1 MGRASQR
8 KGRAGEMELAR
19 LLQGYGYDVQP
30 RRAQSYGAT
39 PDLVGLPGVHIE
51 CKRNERLN
59 VPEAMA
65 QAVRDAEKFG
75 DGAPTVFHRR
85 NRSGWLVTMRLPD
98 WMELYRIPEPCVLS
112 GDSGDPKKAGGDEK
126 HCGLR
131 TSRNHV
137 GRSGYLADHRAGAG
151 ASDRSEGTKRP
162 YRGAAPHGGAER

>member
-1 MGRASQR
+1 MAGKASQS
-8 KGRAGEMELAR
+8 KGRRGELELSR

-30 RRAQSYGAT
+30 GRAQSYGEV
-39 PDLVGLPGVHIE
+39 PDLTGLPGVHIE

-98 WMELYRIPEPCVLS
+98 WMKMYQKVHKS
-112 GDSGDPKKAGGDEK
+112 A
-126 HCGLR
+126 
-131 TSRNHV
+131 T
-137 GRSGYLADHRAGAG
+137 
-151 ASDRSEGTKRP
+151 
-162 YRGAAPHGGAER
+162 